1 MASVSGFLG
10 MCCCDIAIT
19 LSGLFCLK
27 LLIKIRGQET
37 ILCPSREYG
46 KLPENNFKKKEKKSL
61 ALLDTRECLSLPL
74 QPTSSVKTVSQ

>member
-27 LLIKIRGQET
+27 VLIKIRGQET

-46 KLPENNFKKKEKKSL
+46 KLPENNLKKKKKKVWLSWIPENVFL
-61 ALLDTRECLSLPL
+61 CLSNPHHLSR
-74 QPTSSVKTVSQ
+74 Q